1 MSVRRHTFYNLAGH
15 GLSLAV
21 LLATVPFY
29 IDAIGVERYG
39 VLSVIWLLLGYF
51 GFFDFGI
58 GRAVAHQVAVCVDGN
73 PEEKRHEILW
83 TALLAAVPLS
93 LLGAALLYFAV
104 DYALENW
111 VQMHPGLR
119 AEVGDALIWVS
130 LSLTLLLL
138 SGVFSGVL
146 VGMRRFLEINALG
159 VGTKFLLQV
168 LPLGTA
174 LLLSPGLG
182 ELAMAVFF
190 ARLLSLAGWVS
201 VCYRIMPYALSPK
214 WRRGLVGG
222 LWRYGGWVTV
232 SGVVGPIL
240 SGMERLLI
248 GTLVGAA
255 AVTFYAVPY
264 SLISPV
270 TVLAG
275 SLGAALFP
283 LFAASSGERNR
294 YLEARAAG
302 AVLAVVTPLLVAL
315 AFIVQ
320 PFLGIWIDADFARQA
335 GVVPQILIMG
345 FWANSLAIIAHSRLQ
360 GSGQPR
366 AVALIHMAE
375 ILPYLLLL
383 YVLVAELGIAGA
395 AIAWTSRVIVDALL
409 LGGRSG
415 LLAELGVKLWIPF
428 AIVLLSVFLALVVA
442 DDLWALGLLGSIMV
456 VVAICWAWR
465 IGLDEEGRMLVAKC
479 SPFGRLVK

>member
-15 GLSLAV
+15 GLSLVV
-21 LLATVPFY
+21 LLATVPLY
-29 IDAIGVERYG
+29 IDVIGVERYG

-51 GFFDFGI
+51 GLFDFGI
-58 GRAVAHQVAVCVDGN
+58 GRAVAHQVAACTEN
-73 PEEKRHEILW
+73 CPEEKRHEILW
-83 TALLAAVPLS
+83 TALLSAIPLS

-104 DYALENW
+104 GYALENW
-111 VQMHPGLR
+111 VQMHSGLR
-119 AEVGDALIWVS
+119 AEVGDTLVWVS
-130 LSLTLLLL
+130 LSLILLLL
-138 SGVFSGVL
+138 SGVFGGAMT
-146 VGMRRFLEINALG
+146 GMRRFLEINVLD

-168 LPLGTA
+168 LPLGAA
-174 LLLSPGLG
+174 LLLSPALG
-182 ELAMAVFF
+182 DLAMAVFF
-190 ARLLSLAGWVS
+190 ARLLSLVGWVA

-214 WRRGLVGG
+214 WRRDLVGG
-222 LWRYGGWVTV
+222 LWRYGGWITV
-232 SGVVGPIL
+232 SGVIGPIL

-248 GTLVGAA
+248 GTLIGAA

-302 AVLAVVTPLLVAL
+302 TVLAVITPLLVVL
-315 AFIVQ
+315 AFIIQ
-320 PFLGIWIDADFARQA
+320 PFLGIWIDADFSREA
-335 GVVPQILIMG
+335 GMVPQILILG

-366 AVALIHMAE
+366 SVALIHLVE

-383 YVLVAELGIAGA
+383 YVLVAEFGIVGA
-395 AIAWTSRVIVDALL
+395 AVAWASRVIIDALL
-409 LGGRSG
+409 LGRRSG
-415 LLAELGVKLWIPF
+415 LLSELGVKLWIPF
-428 AIVLLSVFLALVVA
+428 AIVLLSVLLASVVA
-442 DDLWALGLLGSIMV
+442 VNLWALGIVGSIMMAM
-456 VVAICWAWR
+456 AIWWAWR
-465 IGLDEEGRMLVAKC
+465 IGLGEEGRVLVVKFL
-479 SPFGRLVK
+479 PFGRLVQ